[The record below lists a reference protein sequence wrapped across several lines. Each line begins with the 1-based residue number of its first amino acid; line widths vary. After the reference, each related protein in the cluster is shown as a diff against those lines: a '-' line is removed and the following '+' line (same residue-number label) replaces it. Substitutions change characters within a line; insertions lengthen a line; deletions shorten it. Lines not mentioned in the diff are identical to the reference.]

1 MALDGAFLRHIKK
14 ELEDNIIGAKVDKVY
29 QPNKQEIVLILRTRT
44 GSFKLL
50 MSARANSA
58 RIHFTNSIPENPKA
72 PPMLCMLLRKHLYG
86 ARISQIRQPS
96 LERVLC
102 LDFDAVNELGDTIQL
117 TLVMEIMGRYSNI
130 IFVDENGKIIDAL
143 KRVDAEMSSERL
155 VMPGLTYRLPPPQD
169 KVCLLNNSVGDI
181 IGRIKSIP
189 GDMLLNKALLKTMQ
203 GVSPVV
209 CREIEHLT
217 GHGNDITIKSMDE
230 QLFERL
236 AFFLSRTADTVKN
249 INGKPYIIVNKNRKP
264 IDFSFLNI
272 EQYGIAAVIKQC
284 GSFSE
289 LLDEFYGE
297 RDRIERMRA
306 RSQDLLRI
314 LTNASNRLSRKINIQ
329 KAELSH
335 CAERDKL
342 RIYGDLIN
350 SNLYNIEK
358 GSSSVKLQNFYDEN
372 LKTVEIKLNPA
383 LSPSQNAQK
392 YYKEYHKQRTAEK
405 MLTEQINQA
414 QQELQYLETVFE
426 ELSRA
431 GIERDLSEIRE
442 ELMEQG
448 YIRVPKG
455 KKKNPVS
462 LGPMKFKST
471 DGFEILVGRNNRQND
486 KLTMKQAKKH
496 DIWLHTKNIPGSHTI
511 IVTDGKQ
518 VSEKAIF
525 EAATLAS
532 YNSRGKNS
540 TQVPVDYTEVKNV
553 SKPQGAKPGMVIYVK
568 YKTIFVTPNSDY
580 IEKLKI

>member
-44 GSFKLL
+44 GNFKLL

-272 EQYGIAAVIKQC
+272 EQYGIAAVVKQC

-329 KAELSH
+329 KAELLH

-431 GIERDLSEIRE
+431 GMERDLSEIRE

>member
-44 GSFKLL
+44 GNFKLL

-383 LSPSQNAQK
+383 LSTSQNAQK

-431 GIERDLSEIRE
+431 GMERDLSEIRE

>member
-44 GSFKLL
+44 GNFKLL

-272 EQYGIAAVIKQC
+272 EQYGIAAVVKQC

-431 GIERDLSEIRE
+431 GMERDLSEIRE